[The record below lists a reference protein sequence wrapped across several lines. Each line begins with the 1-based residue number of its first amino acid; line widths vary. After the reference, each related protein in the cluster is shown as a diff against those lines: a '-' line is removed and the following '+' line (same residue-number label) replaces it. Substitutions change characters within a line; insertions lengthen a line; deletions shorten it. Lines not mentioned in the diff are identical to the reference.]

1 MLTREQRQQAI
12 KLQDTIG
19 EIVDQ
24 FLRDGLRPEV
34 IREVLRD
41 EENQVNGRKLDLES
55 GNA

>member
-12 KLQDTIG
+12 EFQDAIG

-24 FLRDGLRPEV
+24 FLREGMRQEV

-41 EENQVNGRKLDLES
+41 EENQVNGRKLDIES
-55 GNA
+55 GNS

>member
-12 KLQDTIG
+12 KLQDAIG

-24 FLRDGLRPEV
+24 FLRDGMRPEV

-41 EENQVNGRKLDLES
+41 EENQVAGRKLDIES